1 MKISK
6 NLQEKMHIL
15 GEEMVNFQADMEP
28 IKENQRE
35 ILEQKNI
42 ISELKNSW
50 DKLYSKLYPHVQR
63 ISDLVTQLYRLHKRK
78 LRDNTRLKRKI
89 EP

>member
-42 ISELKNSW
+42 ISELKNS
-50 DKLYSKLYPHVQR
+50 
-63 ISDLVTQLYRLHKRK
+63 
-78 LRDNTRLKRKI
+78 
-89 EP
+89 